1 MRHISLNQFAEEH
14 NVDPATLVE
23 LGSAVRGGMWPR
35 EARVLVGLLKFIGP
49 TKAFEFGTY
58 RGDTT
63 RLLAQSFDGTVYT
76 LDLDS
81 IEGVSFAPA
90 TPDRVLAEE
99 ATAVDRDFAG
109 LDIVQLLGDSYHFDP
124 TPYEGEMGFIFVDGN
139 HDLKYL
145 QRDSDNASR
154 MAANRSVIVWHDYGY
169 PEHPKL
175 TAYLD
180 SLGDA
185 LCHVEGTHLVYR
197 LR

>member
-1 MRHISLNQFAEEH
+1 MRRISLDRFADEH
-14 NVDPATLVE
+14 NVDAATLVE
-23 LGSAVRGGMWPR
+23 LGSAVRGGIWPR
-35 EARVLVGLLKFIGP
+35 EASVLVGLLKFIRP
-49 TKAFEFGTY
+49 DNTFEFGTY

-63 RLLAQSFDGTVYT
+63 RLLARNFAGTVYT

-99 ATAVDRDFAG
+99 ATAAHRDYAG
-109 LDIVQLLGDSYHFDP
+109 LDIVQLLGDSYRFDP
-124 TPYEGEMGFIFVDGN
+124 TPYEGKMGFVFIDGN

-145 QRDSDNASR
+145 RRDTANALR
-154 MAANRSVIVWHDYGY
+154 MAASRSVIVWHDYGY

-180 SLGDA
+180 SLGEE